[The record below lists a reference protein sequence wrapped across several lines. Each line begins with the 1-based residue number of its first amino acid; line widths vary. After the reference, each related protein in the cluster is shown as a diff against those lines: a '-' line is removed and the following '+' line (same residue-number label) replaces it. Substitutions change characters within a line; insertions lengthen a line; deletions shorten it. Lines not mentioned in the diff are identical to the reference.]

1 MPTSSRFAIIP
12 RALQFE
18 WGIFMVIVIVLT
30 LPFWFTDLDIHA
42 AQFFF
47 HPDNG
52 ENLWP
57 EENNAI
63 WVFFYRAAPLL
74 VNVLLLGALAIMAL
88 TGQQASATRLRRMAL
103 FVFLGII
110 LGPGVVVN
118 GIFKDHYGRPRPR
131 QIEQLHGHLH
141 YQPPGM
147 PGLEGKSFPCGHCSV
162 GFVLA
167 LFYFFQRRNRPWLAR
182 ALLIAAIALGGAIGV
197 GRMAAGGH
205 FLSDILWSGF
215 LSYGVCLLLYHPL
228 LGKWEQTPD
237 EEVPEIAL
245 FARWQGLSK
254 TTRIT
259 YFVSFAVLISV
270 LASLATPRKTNKKLS
285 FPSVTQAHQVL
296 DIHAHVGDIVITQH
310 ASVDKTIYAHL
321 VFKGFGFPTSK
332 IEGIY
337 QADQQLFSVLQNGMF
352 TDVEGKVEISVP
364 ADFKEQLLITADKGA
379 IYTTMPA
386 PINWTMSAK
395 KGTFLESA
403 THAKQD

>member
-1 MPTSSRFAIIP
+1 MPTSSRFAIFP

-18 WGIFMVIVIVLT
+18 WSIFLVVVVVLT
-30 LPFWFTDLDIHA
+30 VPFWFTDLDIQA
-42 AQFFF
+42 ARFFF
-47 HPDNG
+47 HPENG
-52 ENLWP
+52 ENVWP
-57 EENNAI
+57 EENNGM

-88 TGQQASATRLRRMAL
+88 TGQHASATRLRRMAL

-167 LFYFFQRRNRPWLAR
+167 LFYFIQRRPRPWLAR
-182 ALLIAAIALGGAIGV
+182 VLLIAALALGGAIGV

-215 LSYGVCLLLYHPL
+215 LSYGVCLVLYHPL

-237 EEVPEIAL
+237 EEVPELAL
-245 FARWQGLSK
+245 FARWQGLAKS
-254 TTRIT
+254 TRIT
-259 YFVSFAVLISV
+259 WFVSFAVLISL

-285 FPSVTQAHQVL
+285 FPSATLMHH
-296 DIHAHVGDIVITQH
+296 DFEIHAHVGDVLITQH
-310 ASVDKTIYAHL
+310 APEDKLIYAHL
-321 VFKGFGFPTSK
+321 AFKGFGFPTSK
-332 IEGIY
+332 IDGLY
-337 QADQQLFSVLQNGMF
+337 QSEQQLFSVLQNGMF
-352 TDVEGKVEISVP
+352 TDVEGKVEISLP
-364 ADFKEQLLITADKGA
+364 ADFKEKLVITADKGA

-386 PINWTMSAK
+386 PNNWTLSSK
-395 KGTFLESA
+395 KGSFLDLA
-403 THAKQD
+403 TPSKQE